1 MSAVFWA
8 LYLYALAERLAEL
21 FLSRRNRSEMACRG
35 FKQREPARSLAVMV
49 ALHVAWLVAVPL
61 ESLYA
66 PYPLPAWLS
75 GAAAITFCLAQILRV
90 WTLRTLG
97 AHWNVSVM
105 TTAEA
110 SPEFVS
116 SGPYS
121 LIRHPNYLVVIVEIA
136 TLPLVGGAVI
146 SALAFSLCNA
156 AVLFFR
162 IRLEERH
169 LFGIAGYAARM
180 GTKPRFI
187 PCLCGRARA

>member
-8 LYLYALAERLAEL
+8 LYFYALAERLAEL
-21 FLSRRNRSEMACRG
+21 FLSRRNRSEMTCRG

-61 ESLYA
+61 ESLYD

-75 GAAAITFCLAQILRV
+75 GAAAIAFCLAQILRV

-110 SPEFVS
+110 SHEFVS

-146 SALAFSLCNA
+146 REPSPAL
-156 AVLFFR
+156 V
-162 IRLEERH
+162 
-169 LFGIAGYAARM
+169 
-180 GTKPRFI
+180 
-187 PCLCGRARA
+187 RACADGLVRRPVDLKRN